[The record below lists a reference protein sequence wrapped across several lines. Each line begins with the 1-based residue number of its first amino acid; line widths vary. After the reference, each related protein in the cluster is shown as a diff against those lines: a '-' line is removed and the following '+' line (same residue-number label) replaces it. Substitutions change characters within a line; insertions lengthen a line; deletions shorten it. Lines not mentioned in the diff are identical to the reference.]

1 MHSFSVSV
9 VKFGKRVKDWL
20 LREGTVQWK
29 RMCLHLFAHLDAYM
43 CSVKCLHVL
52 PFHPVYEHLNVWHM
66 RVRMWF
72 LSDGCV

>member
-29 RMCLHLFAHLDAYM
+29 RMWAHFRMSAFVRSLGCIYVFCKVSARSSLPS
-43 CSVKCLHVL
+43 SV
-52 PFHPVYEHLNVWHM
+52 
-66 RVRMWF
+66 
-72 LSDGCV
+72 